1 MMMALAARYEV
12 MTHATSSTLAES
24 DPCMCG
30 SATLVTL
37 VSSTCITA
45 TTITEH
51 VRSHFRAGE
60 RSLSPA
66 ASVDADALFGV
77 SRIVEGRHGFA
88 GTARAAGASGAMS
101 GPPIKQSPPTIS
113 S

>member
-12 MTHATSSTLAES
+12 MTHATSSTLADS

-30 SATLVTL
+30 RATLVTL

-45 TTITEH
+45 TTITEN
-51 VRSHFRAGE
+51 VSSHFRAGE

-66 ASVDADALFGV
+66 ASAAVLLFGGV
-77 SRIVEGRHGFA
+77 IEGRHGYA
-88 GTARAAGASGAMS
+88 GVARTSGGSGAMS
-101 GPPIKQSPPTIS
+101 GPPTKQSPPIYLVL
-113 S
+113 